1 MARTAL
7 PSPKRY
13 ARVLLEL
20 AQARNALG
28 EWRGILQE
36 MSIAVSSG
44 ELVALLEAP
53 GVTEEEKQRAIREV
67 LPAATEL
74 GYNLLALLARRR
86 ALRLL
91 PRIQGEFEAAADA
104 LQGLQ
109 RVEVLTAVPLDD
121 RAQGRVAEGL
131 KGMLGKEVRLATQV
145 DPSILGGM
153 VLRIGDRVIDGS
165 ARGRLQAMRQALATG
180 TA

>member
-20 AQARNALG
+20 AQARKALG

-36 MSIAVSSG
+36 MSIAVSS
-44 ELVALLEAP
+44 EEFVALLEAP
-53 GVTEEEKQRAIREV
+53 GAPEEEKQRVMRAA
-67 LPAATEL
+67 LPGATEL
-74 GYNLLALLARRR
+74 GYNLLVLLARRR
-86 ALRLL
+86 ALALL
-91 PRIQGEFEAAADA
+91 PRIQGEFEAGAD
-104 LQGLQ
+104 GLEGVQ
-109 RVEVLTAVPLDD
+109 RVEARTAVPLDD
-121 RAQGRVAEGL
+121 RARERVAEGL
-131 KGMLGKEVRLATQV
+131 KGMLGKEVRLETQV

-153 VLRIGDRVIDGS
+153 VLQIGDRVIDGS
-165 ARGRLQAMRQALATG
+165 ARGRLQAMRQSLAKG